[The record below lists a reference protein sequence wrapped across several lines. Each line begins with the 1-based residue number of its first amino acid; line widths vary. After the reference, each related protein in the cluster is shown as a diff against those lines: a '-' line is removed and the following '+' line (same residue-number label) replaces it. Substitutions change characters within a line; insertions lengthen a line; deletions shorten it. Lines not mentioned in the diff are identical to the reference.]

1 MKQDDEIDLMSWIT
15 EKREEGY
22 FPGFE
27 DTSTAV
33 IFYYDKDKNMIPVS
47 TQKASLVL
55 SPHRMSKEE
64 YGYLI
69 SGFKEKTLFACYQG
83 KVFKIWPMQDVPNP
97 SDQIPFG
104 ASIHKK

>member
-15 EKREEGY
+15 KKREEGY
-22 FPGFE
+22 LPGFE

-69 SGFKEKTLFACYQG
+69 SGFKEKNSSLVTREKCLR
-83 KVFKIWPMQDVPNP
+83 
-97 SDQIPFG
+97 FG
-104 ASIHKK
+104 RCMMFPILVTKLLLEL